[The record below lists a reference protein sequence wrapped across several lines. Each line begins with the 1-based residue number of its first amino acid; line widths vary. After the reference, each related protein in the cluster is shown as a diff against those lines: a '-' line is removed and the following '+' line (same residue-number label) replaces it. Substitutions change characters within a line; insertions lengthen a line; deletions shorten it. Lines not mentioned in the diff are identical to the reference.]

1 MVRFM
6 KFSALAASLMAL
18 VMAGAAPSSAQQTAA
33 QDDDGPAA
41 MATASAVS
49 YTPIPADATL
59 DMLPADD
66 TDLVN
71 DALEL
76 SVRALA
82 QHGHASSPDARYVL
96 NVSAV
101 LVRGIGQDAG
111 LMRLEEGS
119 KRGDQYTNADKS
131 PYGEPLTAGNLFN
144 SEDGAVLNPARPRTG
159 GHLLRVSYEVYDRK
173 SGLYV
178 WRGQIER
185 DSIEVGPDASL
196 QQMIPALLSHF
207 GASLPQT
214 EVPLY

>member
-1 MVRFM
+1 M

-41 MATASAVS
+41 IATASAVS
-49 YTPIPADATL
+49 YTPIPADAAL

-76 SVRALA
+76 SVQALS
-82 QHGHASSPDARYVL
+82 QRGHASSPDARYVL
-96 NVSAV
+96 NVNAV

-144 SEDGAVLNPARPRTG
+144 SEDGAVLSPARPKTG
-159 GHLLRVSYEVYDRK
+159 GHLLRVSYEAYDRK

-196 QQMIPALLSHF
+196 QQMIPALLAHF
-207 GASLPQT
+207 GSSLPQT
-214 EVPLY
+214 EVPLH

>member
-1 MVRFM
+1 M

-18 VMAGAAPSSAQQTAA
+18 FMTGATPSSAQQTAA
-33 QDDDGPAA
+33 QDDGPAA
-41 MATASAVS
+41 IATASAVS
-49 YTPIPADATL
+49 YTAIPADATL

-76 SVRALA
+76 STQALA
-82 QHGHASSPDARYVL
+82 QRGHASSPDARYVL

-144 SEDGAVLNPARPRTG
+144 SEDGAVLSPAQPQTG

-196 QQMIPALLSHF
+196 QQMIPALLAHF

-214 EVPLY
+214 EVPLH

>member
-1 MVRFM
+1 MVRTM
-6 KFSALAASLMAL
+6 KFSTLAASLVALAMAW
-18 VMAGAAPSSAQQTAA
+18 VAPSSAQQNAS
-33 QDDDGPAA
+33 QNDGPAA
-41 MATASAVS
+41 IATASAVS
-49 YTPIPADATL
+49 YTAIPADAAL
-59 DMLPADD
+59 DILPADD

-76 SVRALA
+76 SVQTLSQR
-82 QHGHASSPDARYVL
+82 GHASSPDARYVL
-96 NVSAV
+96 NVGAV

-144 SEDGAVLNPARPRTG
+144 SEDGAVLSPAQPQTG
-159 GHLLRVSYEVYDRK
+159 GHLLRVSYEVYNRK

-207 GASLPQT
+207 GDSLEKT
-214 EVPLY
+214 EVPLN

>member
-1 MVRFM
+1 MLRFM
-6 KFSALAASLMAL
+6 KLSALAATAMAL
-18 VMAGAAPSSAQQTAA
+18 MTWAMPASAQQTAA
-33 QDDDGPAA
+33 QDDGPAA
-41 MATASAVS
+41 IAIASAIS
-49 YTPIPADATL
+49 YRTIPADAPL
-59 DMLPADD
+59 DILPADD

-76 SVRALA
+76 SVQALS
-82 QHGHASSPDARYVL
+82 QRGHPRSSDAGYVV
-96 NVSAV
+96 NISAV
-101 LVRGIGQDAG
+101 LVRGVGQDAG

-144 SEDGAVLNPARPRTG
+144 SEDGAVLSPARPQTG
-159 GHLLRVSYEVYDRK
+159 GHLMRVSYEVYDRK

-185 DSIEVGPDASL
+185 DSIEVGPDSSL
-196 QQMIPALLSHF
+196 QQMIPALLQHF

-214 EVPLY
+214 EVPLN

>member
-1 MVRFM
+1 M

-18 VMAGAAPSSAQQTAA
+18 MMAGTGSSSAQQTAA
-33 QDDDGPAA
+33 QDDGPAA
-41 MATASAVS
+41 IALASAVS
-49 YTPIPADATL
+49 YTPIPADAPL

-76 SVRALA
+76 SIRALS
-82 QHGHASSPDARYVL
+82 QRGHASSRDARYVL
-96 NVSAV
+96 NVGAV

-144 SEDGAVLNPARPRTG
+144 SEDGAVLSPARPQTG
-159 GHLLRVSYEVYDRK
+159 GHLLRISYEVYDRK

-214 EVPLY
+214 EVPLH

>member
-1 MVRFM
+1 MNL
-6 KFSALAASLMAL
+6 SALAATAMAL
-18 VMAGAAPSSAQQTAA
+18 MTWAMPASAQQTAA
-33 QDDDGPAA
+33 QDDGPAA
-41 MATASAVS
+41 IAIASAIS
-49 YTPIPADATL
+49 YRPIPADAPL
-59 DMLPADD
+59 DILPADD

-76 SVRALA
+76 SVQALS
-82 QHGHASSPDARYVL
+82 QRGHPSSSDAGYVM
-96 NVSAV
+96 NINAV
-101 LVRGIGQDAG
+101 LVRGVGQDAG

-144 SEDGAVLNPARPRTG
+144 SEDGAVLSPARPQTG
-159 GHLLRVSYEVYDRK
+159 GHLMRISYEVYDRK

-196 QQMIPALLSHF
+196 QQMIPALLAHF

-214 EVPLY
+214 EVPLH

>member
-1 MVRFM
+1 M
-6 KFSALAASLMAL
+6 KLSALAASLMAL

-33 QDDDGPAA
+33 QGDDGPAA
-41 MATASAVS
+41 IATASAVS

-76 SVRALA
+76 SVQALS
-82 QHGHASSPDARYVL
+82 QRGHASSPDARYVL
-96 NVSAV
+96 NVNAV

-131 PYGEPLTAGNLFN
+131 PYGEPLSAGNLFN
-144 SEDGAVLNPARPRTG
+144 SEDGAVLSPARPQTG

-185 DSIEVGPDASL
+185 DSLEVNVDSSI
-196 QQMIPALLSHF
+196 QQMVPALLAHF
-207 GASLPQT
+207 GETLPPT
-214 EVPLY
+214 AIPLK

>member
-1 MVRFM
+1 M

-18 VMAGAAPSSAQQTAA
+18 LMAGAAPSSAQQTAA
-33 QDDDGPAA
+33 QGDDGPAA
-41 MATASAVS
+41 IATASAVS
-49 YTPIPADATL
+49 YTAIPGDAAL
-59 DMLPADD
+59 DILPADD

-71 DALEL
+71 DALDL
-76 SVRALA
+76 SVQALA
-82 QHGHASSPDARYVL
+82 QRGHASSPDAQYVV
-96 NVSAV
+96 NVGAV

-131 PYGEPLTAGNLFN
+131 PYGDPLTAGNLFN
-144 SEDGAVLNPARPRTG
+144 SEDGAVLNPARPQTG
-159 GHLLRVSYEVYDRK
+159 GHLLRISYEVYDRK

-196 QQMIPALLSHF
+196 QQMIPALLAHF

-214 EVPLY
+214 EVPLH